1 MDIREA
7 FNTIVSMLRENDGN
21 FGRSDSYFVVGRRNL
36 THHGWRVLETA
47 ANAEGDYLDELHDVI
62 LTVTHRDDGGY
73 LVHSRPFVWT
83 PATVYG
89 FTPKMFNH
97 VFSKYD
103 DALVQSCIK
112 LAEDNDGMLYS
123 EIRDANGRQRCHYGV
138 RVYNGK
144 TGAWDG
150 VYEGTFP
157 VESQTTLTP

>member
-7 FNTIVSMLRENDGN
+7 FNAVVSMLREYDGN
-21 FGRSDSYFVVGRRNL
+21 FGRNSSNYAVERKNLRHYWWKVFETVADVG
-36 THHGWRVLETA
+36 A
-47 ANAEGDYLDELHDVI
+47 DYLDEVHDVI
-62 LTVTHRDDGGY
+62 ITVTRRDDSGY

-123 EIRDANGRQRCHYGV
+123 EIRDTDGVQRCHYGV
-138 RVYNGK
+138 KVYNKDVGEWEK
-144 TGAWDG
+144 
-150 VYEGTFP
+150 VYEGTFK
-157 VESQTTLTP
+157 L

>member
-7 FNTIVSMLRENDGN
+7 FNAVVSMLREYDGN
-21 FGRSDSYFVVGRRNL
+21 FGRNSSNYVVYRKNL
-36 THHGWRVLETA
+36 RHYWWKVFETVA
-47 ANAEGDYLDELHDVI
+47 DAEGDYLDEKHDVI
-62 LTVTHRDDGGY
+62 ITVTRRGNDGY
-73 LVHSRPFVWT
+73 LVYSRPFVWQ
-83 PATVYG
+83 PQNKYG

-123 EIRDANGRQRCHYGV
+123 EIRDTNGRQRCHYGV
-138 RVYNGK
+138 KVYNEG
-144 TGAWDG
+144 TGEWEK

-157 VESQTTLTP
+157 IEQ